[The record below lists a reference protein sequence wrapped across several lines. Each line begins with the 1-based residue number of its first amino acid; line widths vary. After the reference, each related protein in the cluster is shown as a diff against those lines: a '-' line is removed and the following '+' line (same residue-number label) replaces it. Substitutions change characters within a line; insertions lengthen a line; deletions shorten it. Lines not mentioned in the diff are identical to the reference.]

1 MVVHF
6 GFFEIVDEFLAFLES
21 KNLDPMYLRIPR
33 LIVFLHTG
41 IDALPATYAAG
52 KIETVAIL
60 DAGNR
65 RSGLDIEF
73 AAIFLRVIFLEPF
86 DKIAHFRLTHFTEV
100 LFEKCVPNRSVGRAH
115 GNGKSCGGRAR
126 ELHEFSPT

>member
-6 GFFEIVDEFLAFLES
+6 GFFEIVNEFLAFLEAQH
-21 KNLDPMYLRIPR
+21 LDPVNLWIPR
-33 LIVFLHTG
+33 LIVFLNAS
-41 IDALPATYAAG
+41 IDAFPAPYAAG
-52 KIETVAIL
+52 KVEAVAVL
-60 DAGNR
+60 DSGNGWR
-65 RSGLDIEF
+65 GFDIEF